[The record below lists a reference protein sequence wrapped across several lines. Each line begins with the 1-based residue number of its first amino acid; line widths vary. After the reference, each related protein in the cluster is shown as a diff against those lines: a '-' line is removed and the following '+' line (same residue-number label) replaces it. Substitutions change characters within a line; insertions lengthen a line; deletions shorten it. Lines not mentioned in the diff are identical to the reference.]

1 LNGTSTE
8 LAFWFFLIDQ
18 GPEKRD
24 WFTSW
29 EYKFWFLG
37 PSLLFSALC
46 CPSEP
51 GSNGLSRLAS
61 AATILGMP
69 FTTLVARN
77 DIVTV
82 NTFPLYFALP
92 LDYSPDRCMDLPH
105 RFLDLHGDQHS
116 LHFHSRPLSCLP
128 SPRYSRGRRSHR
140 RRSPCHFLRA
150 QCWFFP
156 AFLIPCF
163 DFLQQSR
170 CSSSQSMAFAVRTQS
185 TTACGSR
192 LMIHISSIC

>member
-1 LNGTSTE
+1 

-163 DFLQQSR
+163 WSIPTSMIACPDCVSIFCSNPAARPRNRWRSPFAPNQQ
-170 CSSSQSMAFAVRTQS
+170 QPV
-185 TTACGSR
+185 G
-192 LMIHISSIC
+192 HV